1 MILIKCDEAKK
12 DFANIPTAGVYNEDC
27 SKTSGARYLL
37 QAEPVVRKWQDL
49 YHLIPHTFMH
59 NAKAV
64 SKRNHL
70 PTCGHIFSVRRHRCN
85 FSSQPKVSNFQDIV
99 GHQQI
104 LFRNRTKLVYKTFK
118 ERKPFQLLLYK
129 VLKHT
134 RFQVSMEI
142 TVFMHVCEPLQ
153 HLRHKTSYFSFR
165 KRSFPFFHYM
175 VQIMILVKSLSK
187 IK

>member
-1 MILIKCDEAKK
+1 M
-12 DFANIPTAGVYNEDC
+12 
-27 SKTSGARYLL
+27 
-37 QAEPVVRKWQDL
+37 
-49 YHLIPHTFMH
+49 
-59 NAKAV
+59 NAKAI

-118 ERKPFQLLLYK
+118 ERKPFQLIQYK
-129 VLKHT
+129 VPKHT

-175 VQIMILVKSLSK
+175 VQIVILVKSLSK
-187 IK
+187 NNENIFSNIRLKNPTEDKKAEIAFTMHSKMKKSSLCSLTISFNFMI